1 MLLRNNLQSCD
12 GGFGQ
17 PKMLTLHT
25 PLHDREILFPVAA
38 KPPAYGN
45 GNIARSAVDVQQDG
59 VAPVLPADRDPLID
73 PADLHRFE
81 ALDPVWRDN
90 PARLGDDLGGVVA
103 VARSGRLRICGGL
116 DHRWERRAQRQPR
129 QAGGD
134 EKSSVHG
141 LLPASSL

>member
-1 MLLRNNLQSCD
+1 MEVLGNRKCSLCTPHCTTVKYSSQSRLNHQLM
-12 GGFGQ
+12 G
-17 PKMLTLHT
+17 M
-25 PLHDREILFPVAA
+25 E
-38 KPPAYGN
+38 
-45 GNIARSAVDVQQDG
+45 NIARSAVDVQQDG